1 MKVALYARVST
12 ERQQERGTISSQL
25 DALRAAA
32 DADGHEVVEEFIDDG
47 YSGSRLDR
55 PALDRLRDAAEA
67 GVLDGVICLAA
78 DRLARVYAYQVL
90 IIEEL
95 ARFGVSVRFLEGP
108 AHSEDPQATLLVQMQ
123 GVIAE
128 YERAKIAERY
138 RRGKLYRAR
147 QGEIP
152 FWKTSYGH
160 RRVVPADGGPA
171 RIEVFEQEA
180 EIVRLIFD
188 AYVEKGCSIRQI
200 AFDLLERGIPSPT
213 GKPIW
218 GTSTITRL
226 LNNEAYIG
234 TVYYNRREHYEGD
247 GPRGAR
253 NRKTRS
259 RERPREEWI
268 PIPVPAIIDPDTFA
282 RVKQVSRDNSK
293 WNPRGAEWG
302 VWLLRGLIECG
313 HCHLGC
319 NCHRMRGRNGTW
331 HRYYYCRGHDPLRTS
346 AGKGRCP
353 ERNIRADELDEYVF
367 AQVRQM
373 LLDPR
378 QLIAGERAVI
388 AGAPADENELV
399 ATQLKRLDSGLRS
412 NERERARLIDAY
424 QAGLLELDEL
434 TNRAAALTARRD
446 QLTEEK
452 NTLARRSAELATEN
466 RLRRRLAGF
475 AEQVAAS
482 LDDLDTEG
490 RRRLLRL
497 VVEKSASP
505 AGASRSTSR
514 SPSPTIHP
522 TTSHQDPPRNRTT
535 DRQAICACVPFVSL
549 KGDSYRLRGKELDT
563 RPAAQTPRNRLTNSP
578 RRPRRGPQNAAQ
590 HADPPGRPP
599 SDGLKPPSPPRP
611 RPTGSASRRRSLSPQ
626 PTQEGSVLNR
636 RGGPLFNRRE
646 WSSFQPALTH
656 KSRSASVAT
665 VATLWKSSRAQVR
678 AQG

>member
-12 ERQQERGTISSQL
+12 ERQQERGTVSSQL
-25 DALRAAA
+25 EALRSAA
-32 DADGHEVVEEFIDDG
+32 DEDGHEVIEEFIDDG
-47 YSGSRLDR
+47 YSGARLDR

-67 GVLDGVICLAA
+67 GVLDSVICLAA

-95 ARFGVSVRFLEGP
+95 QRFGVSVRFLEGP
-108 AHSEDPQATLLVQMQ
+108 AHGEDPQATLLVQMQ

-171 RIEVFEQEA
+171 KIEIFEPEA
-180 EIVRLIFD
+180 EIVRFIFD
-188 AYVEKGCSIRQI
+188 AYVDKGRSIRQI

-234 TVYYNRREHYEGD
+234 TVYYNRREHYDGA

-268 PIPVPAIIDPDTFA
+268 PIPVPAIVGPDTFA

-346 AGKGRCP
+346 AGNGRCP

-367 AQVRQM
+367 AQVRQA

-378 QLIAGERAVI
+378 QLIAAERAVI
-388 AGAPADENELV
+388 AGTPVDENELV
-399 ATQLKRLDSGLRS
+399 AAQLKRLDNALQS

-424 QAGLLELDEL
+424 QAELLDLDEL
-434 TNRAAALTARRD
+434 TNRTAAITARRD
-446 QLTEEK
+446 QLTQEK
-452 NTLARRSAELATEN
+452 NTLTRRSAELATEN
-466 RLRRRLAGF
+466 RLRQRLAGF
-475 AEQVAAS
+475 TERIAAS
-482 LDDLDTEG
+482 LDDLDVDG

-497 VVEKSASP
+497 VVEKVRVTGWRVEIHLKIPLPDDPRHDNPP
-505 AGASRSTSR
+505 APG
-514 SPSPTIHP
+514 PS
-522 TTSHQDPPRNRTT
+522 QTT
-535 DRQAICACVPFVSL
+535 DRQAICACVPFVS
-549 KGDSYRLRGKELDT
+549 S
-563 RPAAQTPRNRLTNSP
+563 
-578 RRPRRGPQNAAQ
+578 
-590 HADPPGRPP
+590 
-599 SDGLKPPSPPRP
+599 
-611 RPTGSASRRRSLSPQ
+611 
-626 PTQEGSVLNR
+626 
-636 RGGPLFNRRE
+636 
-646 WSSFQPALTH
+646 
-656 KSRSASVAT
+656 T
-665 VATLWKSSRAQVR
+665 VA
-678 AQG
+678 